1 MKTLS
6 KEITESGVEIR
17 TGIKIM
23 GIDPEHSVV
32 HLDGERL
39 VYGHLFNC
47 AGLHADSIAQE
58 YGVGKQYRILPF
70 KGLYWDLK
78 DKSAFRTPVNL
89 YPVPDLN
96 VPFLGVHFTPNAEP
110 SPKFTIG
117 PTVTPALG
125 RENYRWNENLEPK
138 TALFTITSIA
148 KQYLMNKNNFRA
160 YLHQQAPLAL
170 PPFLLQAARKLIPKF
185 KKVILPF
192 RQK

>member
-47 AGLHADSIAQE
+47 AGLHADSIAQK

-78 DKSAFRTPVNL
+78 ISLLF
-89 YPVPDLN
+89 
-96 VPFLGVHFTPNAEP
+96 
-110 SPKFTIG
+110 
-117 PTVTPALG
+117 AL
-125 RENYRWNENLEPK
+125 
-138 TALFTITSIA
+138 
-148 KQYLMNKNNFRA
+148 Q
-160 YLHQQAPLAL
+160 
-170 PPFLLQAARKLIPKF
+170 LIY
-185 KKVILPF
+185 ILCPI
-192 RQK
+192 